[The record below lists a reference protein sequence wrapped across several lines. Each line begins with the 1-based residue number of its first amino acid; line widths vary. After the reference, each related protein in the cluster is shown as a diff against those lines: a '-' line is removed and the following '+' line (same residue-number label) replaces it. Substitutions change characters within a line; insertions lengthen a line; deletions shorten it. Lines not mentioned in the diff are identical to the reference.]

1 MNDLNVIKLLDWATI
16 SKTDDKIK
24 FYKLRL
30 FYEFFNENLR
40 DEVVLRQQH
49 KMIFSNEEILHMLYD
64 SVNTLTKMQEQTKF
78 HGEISSKFF
87 FLDMNKKYKLIE
99 NMDKRNRYPL
109 NIIKKYYRNFS
120 PLTC

>member
-1 MNDLNVIKLLDWATI
+1 MEMNDLNVIKLLDWATI

-40 DEVVLRQQH
+40 DEVILRQQH
-49 KMIFSNEEILHMLYD
+49 KMIFSNEEIMHMLYD
-64 SVNTLTKMQEQTKF
+64 SVNTLAKMQEQTKF

-87 FLDMNKKYKLIE
+87 FLDGNKKYKLIE
-99 NMDKRNRYPL
+99 NMDKRSRYPV
-109 NIIKKYYRNFS
+109 NIIKKYF
-120 PLTC
+120 

>member
-1 MNDLNVIKLLDWATI
+1 MNVIKLLDWSTI

-40 DEVVLRQQH
+40 DEVILRKQH
-49 KMIFSNEEILHMLYD
+49 KMIFTNEELLNFLYN
-64 SVNTLTKMQEQTKF
+64 SVDTFAKMQDKNII

-87 FLDMNKKYKLIE
+87 FHNQEKKYKIIE
-99 NMDKRNRYPL
+99 MMDKKNKYPI
-109 NIIKKYYRNFS
+109 NIIKK
-120 PLTC
+120 